1 MNYARD
7 LAQQLGFNVVNPAT
21 VGQPVAPKV
30 AAAVEAPASP
40 PYVPDTLTGS
50 GTGAMDEFDFLNY
63 AGANKAPATPTK
75 EMIDNYINARNAS
88 NVANADPR
96 FLTMNLNT
104 DVQQVPNQM
113 VFGRTPD
120 QIYNRNTIN
129 TNVREPDM
137 GMLGQRQWTPTNVW
151 ENFYDQ
157 MAF

>member
-1 MNYARD
+1 
-7 LAQQLGFNVVNPAT
+7 
-21 VGQPVAPKV
+21 
-30 AAAVEAPASP
+30 
-40 PYVPDTLTGS
+40 
-50 GTGAMDEFDFLNY
+50 
-63 AGANKAPATPTK
+63 
-75 EMIDNYINARNAS
+75 MIDNYINARNAS